1 MRAGHIRK
9 VWTLPGPGQVRLC
22 TRELLAW
29 SDPYLADIAGDCA
42 NLPHAVKVAAHAAVR
57 VAELRPRS
65 CSCQAK
71 QYKRATR
78 ILLVLVP
85 YEGDQEAAAA
95 EKHCIVFTP
104 GYKAP
109 GGLQFTGQ
117 EKVVANFGFCFLGG
131 GFDDLRFLQQ
141 QHRQSQ
147 QLWLTAD
154 DPETLQAHVA
164 RRVKHPSPHDSLQLQ
179 RGENRIQE
187 ALDGRACLHGA
198 DCWSAVSW
206 LGRRGVLQVLGAQ
219 QTVWSDATAAVAK

>member
-1 MRAGHIRK
+1 MPTSLTRSK
-9 VWTLPGPGQVRLC
+9 LQLTLLS
-22 TRELLAW
+22 ELQNCALA
-29 SDPYLADIAGDCA
+29 
-42 NLPHAVKVAAHAAVR
+42 VAAVR
-57 VAELRPRS
+57 RS
-65 CSCQAK
+65 STNVRHESSWCLCPTKVIRKLLLLKSIALCLHQD
-71 QYKRATR
+71 TR
-78 ILLVLVP
+78 RL
-85 YEGDQEAAAA
+85 
-95 EKHCIVFTP
+95 
-104 GYKAP
+104 

-219 QTVWSDATAAVAK
+219 QTVWSDAIAAVVKLCDESKTVIRRSWASSR